1 MSQRR
6 SRSANIVKAI
16 ASFERT
22 LVSGDS
28 PLDRY
33 LYRDDKSGMSAA
45 ALRGM
50 TAFFSKRLRCG
61 ECHGS
66 FNLSGPV
73 DFDGATKAGELVFHN
88 TGLYDVDGHGA
99 YPSIDRGLFDI
110 TARKSDM
117 GRFRAPTL
125 RNVAVTAPYMHD
137 GSVATLEERR
147 HSLRDRRKAEP
158 VPQRSGPGVPG
169 VGRREGR
176 PDRIPRKPD
185 GSAVSIESC
194 VFGAR
199 RVPKPQAKSANERPN
214 QHGGSGTSQ

>member
-1 MSQRR
+1 M
-6 SRSANIVKAI
+6 
-16 ASFERT
+16 
-22 LVSGDS
+22 SGDS

-45 ALRGM
+45 AMRGM

-73 DFDGATKAGELVFHN
+73 DFDNAPKAGELVFHN

-99 YPSIDRGLFDI
+99 YPSIDRGLFNI
-110 TARKSDM
+110 TAQKSDM

-137 GSVATLEERR
+137 GSVATLEEAILHYATGGKPSPFRSDR
-147 HSLRDRRKAEP
+147 VRGFLMSADERTDLVAFLQSLTD
-158 VPQRSGPGVPG
+158 QRFLSNPAFAAPG
-169 VGRREGR
+169 
-176 PDRIPRKPD
+176 
-185 GSAVSIESC
+185 S
-194 VFGAR
+194 
-199 RVPKPQAKSANERPN
+199 VPKAQAKSANGRPN
-214 QHGGSGTSQ
+214 QHGGSGTSH